1 MILIGLLQINLT
13 WYSKTSIFYITERSH
28 ENCPKY
34 WWRNILYIH
43 NLFSLQDMCM
53 SWSWYLAN
61 DMQYFVI
68 VNLLLFLSSKY
79 FKVAANLLGLLFI
92 SSIILSGYIS
102 HVNNYIPRLD
112 KQYNIFEPL
121 YFRPWVRIGP
131 YLVGVI
137 TAYIVLK
144 LNHKLLWKK
153 KTIILF
159 WILGSL
165 CNLIVLFG
173 LYQTRISVLAAAF
186 YVALGRNVWA
196 IGIAWVI
203 IACCTNNGG
212 IVNRILSWKIWI
224 PLSRLTYAA
233 FLLNPFL
240 LSSVN
245 FFNETSVHFDVLT
258 SVISGLGYIV
268 IIYMCSYVVSLMF
281 ELPYIFLMK
290 EVMNYL
296 NRKI

>member
-1 MILIGLLQINLT
+1 MILIGLVQINVM
-13 WYSKTSIFYITERSH
+13 WYSKTSLFYITERSH
-28 ENCPKY
+28 ENCQKY
-34 WWRNILYIH
+34 WWRNILYIQ

-68 VNLLLFLSSKY
+68 VNLLLFLSSRY
-79 FKVAANLLGLLFI
+79 FKVAASLLGLLFI

-102 HVNNYIPRLD
+102 YINNYIPSFDRQWSLS
-112 KQYNIFEPL
+112 KELYYSPL
-121 YFRPWVRIGP
+121 VRIGP
-131 YLVGVI
+131 YLVGV
-137 TAYIVLK
+137 TAAYIFLK
-144 LNHKLLWKK
+144 LQHKLLWKK

-196 IGIAWVI
+196 ISIALLI

-212 IVNRILSWKIWI
+212 IVNRILSWKVWI
-224 PLSRLTYAA
+224 PLSRLTYGAY
-233 FLLNPFL
+233 LINPIVIF
-240 LSSVN
+240 SVN
-245 FFNETSVHFDVLT
+245 LYSEASLHFDYLANFILYV
-258 SVISGLGYIV
+258 G
-268 IIYMCSYVVSLMF
+268 YVVVSYICAYVLSLMF
-281 ELPYIFLMK
+281 EMPYVFLIKEGMK
-290 EVMNYL
+290 YMSQ
-296 NRKI
+296 